1 MIMKKSVLFILLS
14 ICTLVRIYSNE
25 MSDKTYYY
33 YKGKK
38 IEIPIDKTTITVR
51 YSDSSDVEKLLN
63 SNMAVKKS
71 KQQLFDEY
79 NKNSVKRIT
88 TYNIEKENFDKITNL
103 LLKMP
108 QVDYVGYHISP
119 DSPIHITSEFGVKL
133 NNLADTIYL
142 QQLAEQTHTEIIQY
156 EGWGNW
162 FTLKTTA
169 ESVADALTCSN
180 IFYESGRFKAVDP
193 YFNFCFR
200 TQSYTP
206 TDSLYSQQWAI
217 DGVDIDINVKDV
229 WNLTKGNRN
238 VKIAIVDDGIN
249 RFLSELSSVNF
260 VSPYNTVS
268 NTSVEVATTRDQE
281 TQFRTGHA
289 NAIASIIAANHNQG
303 PMAGIVP
310 NISLMNIFIDY
321 GNLSSCKISRG
332 IMWAVNNGADII
344 NCSWGAHPDVNLSFY
359 NSLKSEQL
367 EEALDSAL
375 YQGRNGKGCVVV
387 FAAGNE
393 HRPTCSYPA
402 SYNPDLLVVGS
413 VDITGKLDNKSNWG
427 PELDIVAPGD
437 NIMVYTN
444 HGHDSAEGTSL
455 ATPHVAAVAGMILSL
470 DRNLTREQVVRFIE
484 RSAQRILGPNLDEPY
499 IYVYNSEGGFRSEEL
514 AHGLL
519 DANNA
524 INTDFSDQIIRG
536 TCKIDGINIFVENLI
551 PRNNPFIEMNASRNV
566 VINKDFNML
575 KQSTLLI
582 NTTAD
587 LENYTIVW
595 PLYF

>member
-1 MIMKKSVLFILLS
+1 MKKSVLFILLS
-14 ICTLVRIYSNE
+14 ICIFVSAYSNE

-38 IEIPIDKTTITVR
+38 IEIPIDKTTITVS
-51 YSDSSDVEKLLN
+51 YGDSSAVEKVLN
-63 SNMAVKKS
+63 SNMAVRKS
-71 KQQLFDEY
+71 KQQFTDKS
-79 NKNSVKRIT
+79 NKNSVK
-88 TYNIEKENFDKITNL
+88 NIATFNIKKEQFDKIATHL
-103 LLKMP
+103 LNMP

-133 NNLADTIYL
+133 NSLADTVYL
-142 QQLAEQTHTEIIQY
+142 KQLAHQTHTEIIQY

-169 ESVADALTCSN
+169 ESVADALACSN

-193 YFNFCFR
+193 YFNFCFK

-229 WNLTKGNRN
+229 WNLTKGNRK
-238 VKIAIVDDGIN
+238 VKIAIIDDGIN
-249 RFLSELSSVNF
+249 RFLPELSSVNY
-260 VSPYNTVS
+260 VSPYNTVN
-268 NTSVEVATTRDQE
+268 NTSTEVASTVYQG
-281 TQFRTGHA
+281 QGHA

-310 NISLMNIFIDY
+310 NISLMNIYNPLTVSEI
-321 GNLSSCKISRG
+321 NKLSSG

-344 NCSWGAHPDVNLSFY
+344 NCSWGAHPNVDSYLY
-359 NSLKSEQL
+359 NMIKSEQL

-387 FAAGNE
+387 FASGNDNLNS
-393 HRPTCSYPA
+393 CSYPA
-402 SYNPDLLVVGS
+402 NYNPDLLVVGS
-413 VDITGKLDNKSNWG
+413 IQKNGKRASYSNYG
-427 PELDIVAPGD
+427 PELDVVAPGD
-437 NIMVYTN
+437 TVMIYTN
-444 HGHDSAEGTSL
+444 YGVILNGCGTSF
-455 ATPHVAAVAGMILSL
+455 AAPHVAAVAGMLLSL

-484 RSAQRILGPNLDEPY
+484 RSAQRIPGPNLYYPY
-499 IYVYNSEGGFRSEEL
+499 TYESSSEGGFCSEEL

-536 TCKIDGINIFVENLI
+536 TCKIDGINIFVDNLI
-551 PRNNPFIEMNASRNV
+551 PRKNSFIEMKASRNV
-566 VINKDFNML
+566 VINKDFNL
-575 KQSTLLI
+575 IEQSTLLI

>member
-1 MIMKKSVLFILLS
+1 
-14 ICTLVRIYSNE
+14 

-38 IEIPIDKTTITVR
+38 IEIPIDKTTITVS
-51 YSDSSDVEKLLN
+51 YSDSSEVEKVLT

-88 TYNIEKENFDKITNL
+88 TYNIEKEHFDKITNL

-133 NNLADTIYL
+133 NNLSDTIYL

-249 RFLSELSSVNF
+249 KSLPELSSVNF
-260 VSPYNTVS
+260 VSPYNTNN
-268 NTSVEVATTRDQE
+268 NTSTDVETTLYYGE
-281 TQFRTGHA
+281 GHA

-310 NISLMNIFIDY
+310 NISLMNIYVDLKNI
-321 GNLSSCKISRG
+321 SSYKISRG

-375 YQGRNGKGCVVV
+375 YNGRNGKGCVVV

-393 HRPTCSYPA
+393 GLGTCSYPA
-402 SYNPDLLVVGS
+402 NYNPDLLVVGS
-413 VDITGKLDNKSNWG
+413 VKINGERDDESNFG
-427 PELDIVAPGD
+427 SELDVVAPGD
-437 NIMVYTN
+437 NIKVYTN
-444 HGHDSAEGTSL
+444 TGDNSGGGTSL
-455 ATPHVAAVAGMILSL
+455 AAPHVAAVAGMILSL

-484 RSAQRILGPNLDEPY
+484 RSAQRIPVPNLDDPY
-499 IYVYNSEGGFRSEEL
+499 TYESNSEGGFRSEEL

-536 TCKIDGINIFVENLI
+536 TCKIDGINIFVDNLI
-551 PRNNPFIEMNASRNV
+551 PRKNSFIEMKASRNV
-566 VINKDFNML
+566 VINKDFNL
-575 KQSTLLI
+575 IEQSTLLI
-582 NTTAD
+582 NTSAD

>member
-1 MIMKKSVLFILLS
+1 
-14 ICTLVRIYSNE
+14 

-51 YSDSSDVEKLLN
+51 YSDSSDVEKLLT
-63 SNMAVKKS
+63 SNMAVKKA

-79 NKNSVKRIT
+79 NKNSVKKIT

-238 VKIAIVDDGIN
+238 VKIAIIDDGIN
-249 RFLSELSSVNF
+249 RNLSELASVNF
-260 VSPYNTVS
+260 VSPYNTL
-268 NTSVEVATTRDQE
+268 TGVATDTCS
-281 TQFRTGHA
+281 TGNHA

-310 NISLMNIFIDY
+310 NISLMNIYNPLNVSEI
-321 GNLSSCKISRG
+321 NKLSSG

-375 YQGRNGKGCVVV
+375 YNGRNGKGCVVV

-393 HRPTCSYPA
+393 SRSTCSYPA

-413 VDITGKLDNKSNWG
+413 IQNNGIRADHSNYG
-427 PELDIVAPGD
+427 LELDVVAPGD
-437 NIMVYTN
+437 SIMVYT
-444 HGHDSAEGTSL
+444 DSGNNSGGGTSF
-455 ATPHVAAVAGMILSL
+455 AAPHVAAVAGMILSL
-470 DRNLTREQVVRFIE
+470 DGNLTRQQVVRFIE
-484 RSAQRILGPNLDEPY
+484 RSAQKIQHSKYGYSDTIQNGASCY
-499 IYVYNSEGGFRSEEL
+499 AMGY
-514 AHGLL
+514 GLV
-519 DANNA
+519 DANRA
-524 INTDFSDQIIRG
+524 INTEFKDIELNGMSI
-536 TCKIDGINIFVENLI
+536 IDGINV
-551 PRNNPFIEMNASRNV
+551 FIENITCNHNVYGEVRGSNNV
-566 VINKDFNML
+566 VLERSIDIPYGITF
-575 KQSTLLI
+575 LI
-582 NTTAD
+582 NTIAYPNV
-587 LENYTIVW
+587 EAFVNPYCPNNINAIE
-595 PLYF
+595 

>member
-1 MIMKKSVLFILLS
+1 
-14 ICTLVRIYSNE
+14 

-51 YSDSSDVEKLLN
+51 YSDSSDVEKLLT

-88 TYNIEKENFDKITNL
+88 TYNIEKEHFDKITNL
-103 LLKMP
+103 LLEMP

-249 RFLSELSSVNF
+249 KSLPELSSVNF
-260 VSPYNTVS
+260 VSPYNTNN
-268 NTSVEVATTRDQE
+268 NTSTDIETTLYYGK
-281 TQFRTGHA
+281 GHA

-310 NISLMNIFIDY
+310 NISLMNIYVDLI
-321 GNLSSCKISRG
+321 NISSYKISRG

-375 YQGRNGKGCVVV
+375 YNGRNGKGCVVV

-393 HRPTCSYPA
+393 YRSTCSYPA

-413 VDITGKLDNKSNWG
+413 IQKNGKRAPYSNYG
-427 PELDIVAPGD
+427 PKLDIVAPGD
-437 NIMVYTN
+437 TVMIYTN
-444 HGHDSAEGTSL
+444 DGFKLNGCGTSY
-455 ATPHVAAVAGMILSL
+455 AAPHVAAVAGMLLSL

-484 RSAQRILGPNLDEPY
+484 RSTQKIPGPNLDDPY
-499 IYVYNSEGGFRSEEL
+499 EYEYNSEDGYRTEEL

-524 INTDFSDQIIRG
+524 INTDFSDQIIGG
-536 TCKIDGINIFVENLI
+536 TCKIDGINIFVENLNH
-551 PRNNPFIEMNASRNV
+551 RKNSFIEMKASRNV
-566 VINKDFNML
+566 VINKDFNL
-575 KQSTLLI
+575 LEQSTLLI

>member
-1 MIMKKSVLFILLS
+1 
-14 ICTLVRIYSNE
+14 
-25 MSDKTYYY
+25 
-33 YKGKK
+33 
-38 IEIPIDKTTITVR
+38 
-51 YSDSSDVEKLLN
+51 
-63 SNMAVKKS
+63 
-71 KQQLFDEY
+71 
-79 NKNSVKRIT
+79 
-88 TYNIEKENFDKITNL
+88 
-103 LLKMP
+103 
-108 QVDYVGYHISP
+108 
-119 DSPIHITSEFGVKL
+119 
-133 NNLADTIYL
+133 
-142 QQLAEQTHTEIIQY
+142 
-156 EGWGNW
+156 
-162 FTLKTTA
+162 
-169 ESVADALTCSN
+169 
-180 IFYESGRFKAVDP
+180 
-193 YFNFCFR
+193 
-200 TQSYTP
+200 
-206 TDSLYSQQWAI
+206 
-217 DGVDIDINVKDV
+217 
-229 WNLTKGNRN
+229 
-238 VKIAIVDDGIN
+238 
-249 RFLSELSSVNF
+249 
-260 VSPYNTVS
+260 
-268 NTSVEVATTRDQE
+268 
-281 TQFRTGHA
+281 
-289 NAIASIIAANHNQG
+289 
-303 PMAGIVP
+303 MAGIVP
-310 NISLMNIFIDY
+310 NISLMNIYADLDNI
-321 GNLSSCKISRG
+321 SSYKISRG

-375 YQGRNGKGCVVV
+375 YNGRNGKGCVVV

-393 HRPTCSYPA
+393 HRSTCSYPA

-413 VDITGKLDNKSNWG
+413 VDITGELDNKSNWG

-444 HGHDSAEGTSL
+444 YGKDSAEGTSL
-455 ATPHVAAVAGMILSL
+455 AAPHVAAVAGMILSL

-484 RSAQRILGPNLDEPY
+484 RSAQRIPGPNLDDPY

-551 PRNNPFIEMNASRNV
+551 PRNNPFIEMKASRNV
-566 VINKDFNML
+566 VINKDFNLL